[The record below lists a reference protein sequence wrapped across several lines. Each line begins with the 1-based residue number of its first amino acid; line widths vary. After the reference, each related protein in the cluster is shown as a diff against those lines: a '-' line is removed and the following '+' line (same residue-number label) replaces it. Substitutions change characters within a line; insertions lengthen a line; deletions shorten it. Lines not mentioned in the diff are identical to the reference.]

1 MARSVLLVEDS
12 SPARRNIATFLER
25 PGYQVAQADTG
36 EDAVRLIE
44 ASGNFDVVVSD
55 LRMPGMING
64 RTAPHAGSILMTAF
78 GSDQIR
84 DQTRRLGAAYIEKP
98 VKLNSLLLEIENTLA
113 VSRKIQRDN
122 AEVKNRLGVASLTRD
137 DIKLITELLPD
148 AFICSRV
155 RVDSN
160 CQPGSP

>member
-25 PGYQVAQADTG
+25 AGYQVAQADTG

-64 RTAPHAGSILMTAF
+64 LDVLSLQNRIAPHAGSSILMTAF

-84 DQTRRLGAAYIEKP
+84 AQTRRLGAAYIEKP
-98 VKLNSLLLEIENTLA
+98 VKLNSLLLEIE
-113 VSRKIQRDN
+113 KH
-122 AEVKNRLGVASLTRD
+122 TR
-137 DIKLITELLPD
+137 
-148 AFICSRV
+148 R
-155 RVDSN
+155 
-160 CQPGSP
+160 

>member
-1 MARSVLLVEDS
+1 MLVGSTAVGFTVRITPAENFSQVGVQVECRCSFEWNIDMARSVLLVEDS

-25 PGYQVAQADTG
+25 AGYQVAQADTG

-64 RTAPHAGSILMTAF
+64 LDVLSLQNRIAPHAGSILMTAF
-78 GSDQIR
+78 GWDQIR

-98 VKLNSLLLEIENTLA
+98 VKLNSLLLEIE
-113 VSRKIQRDN
+113 KH
-122 AEVKNRLGVASLTRD
+122 TR
-137 DIKLITELLPD
+137 
-148 AFICSRV
+148 R
-155 RVDSN
+155 
-160 CQPGSP
+160 

>member
-1 MARSVLLVEDS
+1 MLVGSTAVGFTVRITPAENFSQVGVQVECRCSFEWNIDMARSVLLVEDS

-25 PGYQVAQADTG
+25 AGYQVAQADTG

-64 RTAPHAGSILMTAF
+64 LDVLSLQNRIASHAGSILMTAF

-98 VKLNSLLLEIENTLA
+98 VKLNSLLLEIE
-113 VSRKIQRDN
+113 KH
-122 AEVKNRLGVASLTRD
+122 TR
-137 DIKLITELLPD
+137 
-148 AFICSRV
+148 R
-155 RVDSN
+155 
-160 CQPGSP
+160 

>member
-1 MARSVLLVEDS
+1 MQIECRCSFEWNIDMARSVLLVEDS

-25 PGYQVAQADTG
+25 AGYQVAQADTG

-64 RTAPHAGSILMTAF
+64 LDVLSFQNRIAPHAGSILMTAF

-98 VKLNSLLLEIENTLA
+98 VKLNSLLLEIE
-113 VSRKIQRDN
+113 KH
-122 AEVKNRLGVASLTRD
+122 TR
-137 DIKLITELLPD
+137 
-148 AFICSRV
+148 R
-155 RVDSN
+155 
-160 CQPGSP
+160 

>member
-1 MARSVLLVEDS
+1 MLVGSTAVGFTVRITPAENFSQVGVQVECRCSFEWNIDMARSGLLVEDS

-25 PGYQVAQADTG
+25 AGYQVAQADTG

-64 RTAPHAGSILMTAF
+64 LDVLSLQNRIAPHAGSILMTAF

-98 VKLNSLLLEIENTLA
+98 VKLNSLLLEIE
-113 VSRKIQRDN
+113 KH
-122 AEVKNRLGVASLTRD
+122 TR
-137 DIKLITELLPD
+137 
-148 AFICSRV
+148 R
-155 RVDSN
+155 
-160 CQPGSP
+160 